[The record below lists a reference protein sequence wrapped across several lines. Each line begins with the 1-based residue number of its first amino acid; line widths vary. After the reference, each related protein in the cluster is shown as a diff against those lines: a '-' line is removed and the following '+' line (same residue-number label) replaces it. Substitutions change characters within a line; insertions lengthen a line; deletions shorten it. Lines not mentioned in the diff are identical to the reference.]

1 MHTHNHLQYQ
11 DELQQLATLSGV
23 IRWGTVTARF
33 CLDGVTNEELISN
46 ISIIPVVGDQ
56 YVVMQLEDSRWELI
70 GGTLEPEEAYMDG
83 LRRELMEEIGA
94 ELISYH
100 PFGHFQCTSTLEA
113 PYRAHILHPHFVR
126 LLGYGEVKLVSKPLN
141 PADGE
146 QVSLVELVDIDE
158 AVRRFEEIGR
168 HDIAEMYQLA
178 HRVRMSYESMGE

>member
-11 DELQQLATLSGV
+11 DELQQLATLSDV
-23 IRWGTVTARF
+23 ICWGTVTARF
-33 CLDGVTNEELISN
+33 CLDGVPNEELISN
-46 ISIIPVVGDQ
+46 ISIIPVVEDQ
-56 YVVMQLEDSRWELI
+56 YVVMQLEDGRWELI
-70 GGTLEPEEAYMDG
+70 GGTLEPKEAYMDG

-113 PYRAHILHPHFVR
+113 PYRAHIPHPHFVR
-126 LLGYGEVKLVSKPLN
+126 LLGYGEVNLVSKPLN

-168 HDIAEMYQLA
+168 YDIAEMYQLA
-178 HRVRMSYESMGE
+178 HRVRMSYESMGK